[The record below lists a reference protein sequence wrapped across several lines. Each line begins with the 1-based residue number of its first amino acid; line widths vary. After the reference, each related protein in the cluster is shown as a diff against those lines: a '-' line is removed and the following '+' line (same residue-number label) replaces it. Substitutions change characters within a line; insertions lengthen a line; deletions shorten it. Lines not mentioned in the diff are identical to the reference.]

1 MNFIRQ
7 DLPAP
12 GVDGVVDGMLDPG
25 SVPESGAITRI
36 TNVPVSWSGKML
48 TLYFQ
53 EVQGTVLY
61 EATWPVSSHGLD
73 IIFRLPKTI
82 LLANLDKDVRV
93 YYRVDD
99 VGVSL
104 PLVFR
109 LEQGFGG
116 SVEFDLSRHNY
127 MVFYTHSEARPPKD
141 IPPFARLQRVMP
153 GATDYSSDNEK
164 VAKVDAYGIVTAQG
178 NGQATISASGG
189 PSGPGS
195 YLLTIKGIDE
205 FHILSPQADWEGA
218 QELCSETGCLQPS
231 STDFIRLMVFYPRP
245 IAQDLPILAAWG
257 EENGADTA
265 WTFDLVGGLMGSE
278 DMSELL
284 QVAGIKRRSN
294 GGGQRRADYRLE
306 AQRPQLTPKPA
317 GAQ

>member
-25 SVPESGAITRI
+25 SVPESGATTRI

-53 EVQGTVLY
+53 EVQGKVLY
-61 EATWPVSSHGLD
+61 EAMWPVSSHGLD
-73 IIFRLPKTI
+73 IIFRLPRAI
-82 LLANLDKDVRV
+82 LLANLGKDVRV
-93 YYRVDD
+93 YYRVDN

-104 PLVFR
+104 PLVFK

-116 SVEFDLSRHNY
+116 SVDFDLAPHNY
-127 MVFYTHSEARPPKD
+127 MVFYTHNEARPPKN

-164 VAKVDAYGIVTAQG
+164 VAKVDGYGIVTAQG

-189 PSGPGS
+189 PNGPGS
-195 YLLTIKGIDE
+195 YRLTIKGIDE
-205 FHILSPQADWEGA
+205 FHILSPAADWEGA
-218 QELCSETGCLQPS
+218 QELCSERGCVQPS
-231 STDFIRLMVFYPRP
+231 STDFTRLMVFYPPP
-245 IAQDLPILAAWG
+245 IAQNLPNLAVWG
-257 EENGADTA
+257 EELGAGTA
-265 WTFDLVGGLMGSE
+265 WAFDLVGGVMQGE

-284 QVAGIKRRSN
+284 QVAGINWLSN
-294 GGGQRRADYRLE
+294 GAAQRRADYRLD
-306 AQRPQLTPKPA
+306 ALRSLLTPKQA